1 MRKNLFAW
9 VVFTAIALL
18 GFASCDSKPESYN
31 VTFYKASYLGSADYN
46 ANSYELSFRV
56 GNVEWDGVSYTNDG
70 TLVHL
75 QLVSPSGTKDM
86 PAAGTYA
93 VVASCDGSANQAL
106 AGKLDNSSY
115 TGTFVTTVTNGT
127 PAVEPIV
134 EGTVVVSGTKD
145 AARVELQITDAEGKE
160 VVYVYSGAIAC
171 EDLSGEG
178 EEGGEDTGDYQYEP
192 NEVSTFD
199 ITCNEVIQFYDLGND
214 TEVGA
219 RRYQLVLYD
228 GNTNRVWIEFYANPD
243 GTMPVGEYPLSKT
256 WKEGAA
262 AASHGFENGFDTGC
276 FVNTDFVKSTNYFK
290 ISYYLVSG
298 KLVVKENSV
307 SLNAKSKKGSTFK
320 VAYSGELSVVDM
332 SGK

>member
-1 MRKNLFAW
+1 MKKNLFAW

-18 GFASCDSKPESYN
+18 GFTSCDSKQESYN
-31 VTFYKASYLGSADYN
+31 VTFYKASYLGTADYN
-46 ANSYELSFRV
+46 AHNYELFFRV
-56 GNVEWDGVSYTNDG
+56 GNVEYDGASYTNDG

-86 PAAGTYA
+86 PAAGTYT

-106 AGKLDNSSY
+106 AGKLDNSLY

-127 PAVEPIV
+127 PAVEPVV

-145 AARVELQITDAEGKE
+145 AARVELQMTNADGKE
-160 VVYVYSGAIAC
+160 VVYVYSGAIVC
-171 EDLSGEG
+171 EDMFGE
-178 EEGGEDTGDYQYEP
+178 EEGGEDKGDYQYEP
-192 NEVSTFD
+192 DGVSNFD
-199 ITCNEVIQFYDLGND
+199 ITCSEVIQFYDLGND

-228 GNTNRVWIEFYANPD
+228 GKSNRVWIEFYANPD
-243 GTMPVGEYPLSKT
+243 GSMPVGEYPLSKT
-256 WKEGAA
+256 WKEGVA
-262 AASHGFENGFDTGC
+262 AASHGFENGFDTGS
-276 FVNTDFVKSTNYFK
+276 FVNTDFNKSSGYFS

-298 KLVVKENSV
+298 KLVLGEKSV
-307 SLNAKSKKGSTFK
+307 SLNAKSKKGSSFK
-320 VAYSGELSVVDM
+320 VSYSGDLTLSDM